1 MLLENKT
8 ALVTGARQG
17 IGKAIA
23 LVLAKEG
30 ARVVISDL
38 NLEDCQK
45 VVTEIEGL
53 GGKALAVKCDV
64 SQKTEVEALIEQT
77 VAKFGGLD
85 ILVNNAGIFPFVPFA
100 NMSEADWDKVIN
112 VNLKSVFFTSQ
123 AAIKVMKPGAR
134 IINISSIAG
143 SVAFSGLVHYCTSKG
158 GINSFTRALALELA
172 PQQITVNAIAPGAT
186 ETPGASQGLNDDAK
200 KQTVAAIP
208 LGRMGSADD
217 IAQGVL
223 YLASDKANYVTG
235 QIITI
240 DGGWTLR

>member
-1 MLLENKT
+1 MLLENKI
-8 ALVTGARQG
+8 ALITGARQG
-17 IGKAIA
+17 IGKAITLA
-23 LVLAKEG
+23 LAKEG

-85 ILVNNAGIFPFVPFA
+85 ILVNNAGIFPFVPFV

-123 AAIKVMKPGAR
+123 AAIKIMKPGAR

-223 YLASDKANYVTG
+223 YLASDKASYVTG

>member
-1 MLLENKT
+1 MLLEDKI
-8 ALVTGARQG
+8 ALITGARQG

-23 LVLAKEG
+23 LALAKEG

-45 VVTEIEGL
+45 VVAEVEGL

-85 ILVNNAGIFPFVPFA
+85 ILVNNAGIFPFVPFV